1 MDTKWWAMVREGLF
15 ADVLYALIRRGG
27 AKRGAGGWW
36 TVRCPFHDDNDPSAG
51 YNVQSGAFVCHSSRC
66 GRRSSAAE
74 LAEVLGIATA
84 IAPGNAKRWQ
94 DRVPYVRRWNWAQSA
109 RKVAK
114 TPSVDYER
122 LERVYNGLPTIR
134 EDSHGMEHARL
145 RGLGLEVELYGVRC
159 GDGRTIPRGALVFP
173 YYDGGHVVGLK
184 YRLPPQAPSAL
195 RYCSI
200 QGSTFS
206 VPFGVQTMKRWRLGL
221 LVVEGEI
228 NALSCFVAFERMAQ
242 ERGAWRWVDVISTG
256 SETPSAALLWR
267 LAELAGRRGWCVV
280 WSDSG
285 RVTIPGAHSIVSP
298 TEGTTKLDANEMLRR
313 GVLQEFLRSLPL
325 LDDTMAERN

>member
-1 MDTKWWAMVREGLF
+1 MEQTKADVRER
-15 ADVLYALIRRGG
+15 VLERLIEAGG
-27 AKRGAGGWW
+27 ARAGKDGWW
-36 TVRCPFHDDNDPSAG
+36 VVRCPFHDDNHPSAG

-66 GRRSSAAE
+66 GRRANSAE
-74 LAEVLGIATA
+74 LAAHFGIATA
-84 IAPGNAKRWQ
+84 FAPGSAKRWQ

-114 TPSVDYER
+114 VPSVDYER
-122 LERVYNGLPTIR
+122 LERVYNGLPMIG
-134 EDSHGMEHARL
+134 EDSHGMEHARM
-145 RGLGLEVELYGVRC
+145 RGLGHEVELYGVRY

-173 YYDGGHVVGLK
+173 YYDGGRIVGLK
-184 YRLPPQAPSAL
+184 YRLPPQAQSAL
-195 RYCSI
+195 RYCSV

-228 NALSCFVAFERMAQ
+228 NAMSCFVAFERMAQ

-256 SETPSAALLWR
+256 SETPSAALLER

-298 TEGTTKLDANEMLRR
+298 TSDGVKLDANEMLRR

-325 LDDTMAERN
+325 LDDTMAERSW

>member
-1 MDTKWWAMVREGLF
+1 MEQTKADVRER
-15 ADVLYALIRRGG
+15 VLERLVEAGG
-27 AKRGAGGWW
+27 ARAGKDGWW
-36 TVRCPFHDDNDPSAG
+36 IVRCPFHDDNRPSAG

-66 GRRSSAAE
+66 GRRANSAE
-74 LAEVLGIATA
+74 LAAHFGIATA
-84 IAPGNAKRWQ
+84 FAPGNAKRWQ
-94 DRVPYVRRWNWAQSA
+94 DDPTHGKRPNVAYNAKEA
-109 RKVAK
+109 AK
-114 TPSVDYER
+114 TQNADCER
-122 LERVYNGLPTIR
+122 LEEIYRRLPMVGEEPQGTA
-134 EDSHGMEHARL
+134 HAKA
-145 RGLGLEVELYGVRC
+145 RGLGVEVSHYGVRC

-173 YYDGGHVVGLK
+173 YYDSGHVVGLK
-184 YRLPPQAPSAL
+184 YRLPPQAQSAL
-195 RYCSI
+195 RYCSV

-256 SETPSAALLWR
+256 SETPSAALLGR
-267 LAELAGRRGWCVV
+267 LAELAGRRGLCVV

-298 TEGTTKLDANEMLRR
+298 TSDGVKLDANEMLRR
-313 GVLQEFLRSLPL
+313 GVLQEFLRSLPF
-325 LDDTMAERN
+325 LDDTMAERSW